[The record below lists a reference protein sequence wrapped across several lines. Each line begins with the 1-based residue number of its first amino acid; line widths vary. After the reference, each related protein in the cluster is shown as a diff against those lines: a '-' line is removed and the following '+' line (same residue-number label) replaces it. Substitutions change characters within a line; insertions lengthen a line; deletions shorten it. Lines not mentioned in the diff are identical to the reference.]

1 MEEWK
6 TIRLGDACKSNSS
19 TYSTKEN
26 WDFVN
31 YLDTG
36 NITENTIDSIQYID
50 LSSETLPSRAKRKVK
65 YNSIIYSTVRPNQRH
80 FGIIKSQPE
89 NFLVST
95 GFSVID
101 VSPEILDADYTYY
114 LLTQSAIVES
124 LHAIAEQSTSAYP
137 SIKSSDIEDLE
148 ITIPPLDTQRRI
160 ANALRCL
167 DLKVANNNKI
177 NQNLIEQ
184 VGSLFEQQFG
194 RFFGEDIIPDGWR
207 VTEISALDVLVTDYV
222 ANGSF
227 KSLADNVEYL
237 DSETDNV
244 LIRLTD
250 YNSNFNSDMVH
261 ISDSAYEFLS
271 KSKLFGDEIII
282 SNVGANVGT
291 VFRCPRL
298 SKRMSL
304 GPNAIMIRS
313 QLYEHYLF
321 QLFTSRYGQHL
332 LQSIVTGS
340 AQPKFNKTN
349 FRSLKVLIPDRDT
362 LESFNDA
369 YSPINEMIVQNNLQN
384 RSLSS
389 LRDSLLPKLMSGE
402 LDVTEIEL

>member
-1 MEEWK
+1 M
-6 TIRLGDACKSNSS
+6 
-19 TYSTKEN
+19 
-26 WDFVN
+26 
-31 YLDTG
+31 
-36 NITENTIDSIQYID
+36 
-50 LSSETLPSRAKRKVK
+50 
-65 YNSIIYSTVRPNQRH
+65 
-80 FGIIKSQPE
+80 
-89 NFLVST
+89 
-95 GFSVID
+95 
-101 VSPEILDADYTYY
+101 
-114 LLTQSAIVES
+114 
-124 LHAIAEQSTSAYP
+124 
-137 SIKSSDIEDLE
+137 
-148 ITIPPLDTQRRI
+148 
-160 ANALRCL
+160 
-167 DLKVANNNKI
+167 
-177 NQNLIEQ
+177 
-184 VGSLFEQQFG
+184 
-194 RFFGEDIIPDGWR
+194 
-207 VTEISALDVLVTDYV
+207 
-222 ANGSF
+222 
-227 KSLADNVEYL
+227 
-237 DSETDNV
+237 
-244 LIRLTD
+244 
-250 YNSNFNSDMVH
+250 
-261 ISDSAYEFLS
+261 
-271 KSKLFGDEIII
+271 
-282 SNVGANVGT
+282 GANVGT

>member
-194 RFFGEDIIPDGWR
+194 RFLGEDIIPDGWR

-250 YNSNFNSDMVH
+250 YNSNFNSDMVY

-282 SNVGANVGT
+282 
-291 VFRCPRL
+291 
-298 SKRMSL
+298 
-304 GPNAIMIRS
+304 
-313 QLYEHYLF
+313 
-321 QLFTSRYGQHL
+321 
-332 LQSIVTGS
+332 
-340 AQPKFNKTN
+340 
-349 FRSLKVLIPDRDT
+349 
-362 LESFNDA
+362 
-369 YSPINEMIVQNNLQN
+369 
-384 RSLSS
+384 
-389 LRDSLLPKLMSGE
+389 
-402 LDVTEIEL
+402 